1 MCIPCV
7 MCGACF
13 DTGRD
18 ERPLSCPE
26 CKSPLPPD
34 ALCCPA
40 CHTFIGGSPP
50 NPPETKGEHG
60 EASGNGSAPPPR

>member
-13 DTGRD
+13 DADRD

-26 CKSPLPPD
+26 CEAPLPPS

-40 CHTFIGGSPP
+40 CHTFVGHPQPSPP
-50 NPPETKGEHG
+50 DAK
-60 EASGNGSAPPPR
+60 ADRADVNGSALPHR